1 MTSSQP
7 VTTPNAINFT
17 PDNLHAYSYSGLRD
31 SGASDTEVTFL
42 NFKTQSEYIVGK
54 FQFFYATDS
63 VQGSDMIYRI
73 KFNDQIITQYL
84 DIEDIRM
91 AGDPHQPIRLI
102 IPPFTEVTV
111 TIASIAG
118 AQQQA
123 AIFTGKA
130 IGMTET
136 KYQ

>member
-17 PDNLHAYSYSGLRD
+17 PDNLHAYAYSGLRD
-31 SGASDTEVTFL
+31 SGASDAEVTFL
-42 NFKTQSEYIVGK
+42 NFKTQSEYIIGK
-54 FQFFYATDS
+54 FQLFYATDTI
-63 VQGSDMIYRI
+63 QGSDMVYRI
-73 KFNDQIITQYL
+73 KFNDQIIAQYN
-84 DIEDIRM
+84 DVEEPRSNT
-91 AGDPHQPIRLI
+91 DPHQPIHLI

-130 IGMTET
+130 IGMADTG
-136 KYQ
+136 YQ